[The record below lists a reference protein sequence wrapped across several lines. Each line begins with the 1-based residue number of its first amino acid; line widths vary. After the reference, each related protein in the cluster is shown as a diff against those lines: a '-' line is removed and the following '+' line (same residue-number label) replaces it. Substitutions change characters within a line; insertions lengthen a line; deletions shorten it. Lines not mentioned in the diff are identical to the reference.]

1 MRLVLKTILICIVLI
16 SSVFSRTIKLRWDEV
31 DDVILTYRVYWGT
44 TSKNY
49 NDFVDVGNRTFYNLA
64 GLQENIRY
72 YFAVTAVDFWGNES
86 SYSSEVVSSGEQ
98 APAEVPGKFGLD
110 FNYPNPFNGDTS
122 FQFSLARESDIQLAI
137 YNSLG
142 QKIKTLAQGSFQAGR
157 HQASW
162 HGDNASGDAVSS
174 GIYFGVLQIGAIRLT
189 RSVTLLR

>member
-1 MRLVLKTILICIVLI
+1 MRLYLKAIIFCALLTSTL
-16 SSVFSRTIKLRWDEV
+16 FSRTIKLRWDEV
-31 DDVILTYRVYWGT
+31 DDVILTYRLYWGT
-44 TSKNY
+44 TSKSY
-49 NDFVDVGNRTFYNLA
+49 NDFVDVGNRTSYNLA
-64 GLQENIRY
+64 NLQDNIRY
-72 YFAVTAVDFWGNES
+72 YFVVTAVDFWGNES

-98 APAEVPGKFGLD
+98 APPEALGKFGLD

-122 FQFSLARESDIQLAI
+122 FQFNLAEESDIQLAI

-162 HGDNASGDAVSS
+162 GGDNAAGDAVSS
-174 GIYFGVLQIGAIRLT
+174 GIYFGVLQVGAIRLT